1 MAGRQDIFQQAM
13 NQGHSAAWDQQWDKA
28 SGFYRQALDEFPDH
42 PQALINLGLA
52 LIELQDFDQALNC
65 YMHAARVIPEDPI
78 PVEKIGQL
86 SERMGNLEQASKAA
100 LRAADIYLK
109 NRDVSRAIENLE
121 RVTRLNPES
130 LLAYSRLAIIYERTG
145 DKHKSVSAYLAAAS
159 LLQSSGE
166 LEKAMHAVD
175 QALKILPNNEKVLQA
190 KEMLRDYKQL
200 PKPVRPRGGT
210 APLRMSQVRQLQSPE
225 KATTQPEIDPVALA
239 RQKALTILAGM
250 LFDSM
255 EDEPSSQSERRGLQA
270 IVTDKSGIPEKPVD
284 HTRLMLHLSQ
294 VIDFQT
300 RGENNQAAEELQ
312 RAMDS
317 GLENPAAFFDL
328 GFLYA
333 SSGRVESAIR
343 QLQRAVRH
351 TDFALGGRLL
361 LGDLFRKKGLLKEAS
376 LEYLEA
382 LKIADAQTVTE
393 DQAHDLLQLYEPL
406 IESYRQESN
415 PEMEVR
421 ICDNVQEMLMRSNWR
436 AHLQSARQQLPEQG
450 KKGPAIPLAEILTE
464 AHSSELIESISKI
477 YTLVGQSNIRSAME
491 EAFFAIE
498 HAPSY
503 LPLHSVMG
511 DMLVKQG
518 ETASAVSKYQVVAK
532 SYSVRGESQQ
542 AIKYYRKVVE
552 LAPTDPNSRVKLI
565 DQLVSYGQTE
575 NAIEEYLQL
584 ADIYISL
591 ADLNMARK
599 TYTDA
604 LRTAQQANVD
614 RSQRVKILHRMADI
628 DMQSLDWRQALR
640 VFDQIRTLQA
650 DDLKAWSNLI
660 ELNFAL
666 GQEQQAL
673 KELDNYITYFGNQ
686 DLQSKAL
693 EFLENMCNE
702 YPDRIPVRR
711 RLADLYK
718 KLGRIEDSIDQLD
731 ALGDLLLESGDRAAT
746 IQTVEMILA
755 LNPPNKD
762 DYEEVLRQLRNG

>member
-1 MAGRQDIFQQAM
+1 
-13 NQGHSAAWDQQWDKA
+13 
-28 SGFYRQALDEFPDH
+28 LP
-42 PQALINLGLA
+42 L
-52 LIELQDFDQALNC
+52 
-65 YMHAARVIPEDPI
+65 
-78 PVEKIGQL
+78 EKIAQL
-86 SERMGNLEQASKAA
+86 SERMGNLDQASKAA
-100 LRAADIYLK
+100 LRAAEIYLK
-109 NRDVSRAIENLE
+109 NRDVNKAVENLE
-121 RVTRLNPES
+121 RVTRLTPES
-130 LLAYSRLAIIYERTG
+130 LLAYSRLALIYERTG
-145 DKHKSVSAYLAAAS
+145 EKQKSISAYLAVAS
-159 LLQSSGE
+159 LLQNSGE
-166 LEKAMHAVD
+166 LEKAMQAVD
-175 QALKILPNNEKVLQA
+175 QALKILPNNEKAVQA
-190 KEMLRDYKQL
+190 KAMLRDYKPL

-210 APLRMSQVRQLQSPE
+210 APLRMSQVRQLQAPE

-239 RQKALTILAGM
+239 RQKALTALAGM

-255 EDEPSSQSERRGLQA
+255 DDEQSNQAERRGLQA
-270 IVTDKSGIPEKPVD
+270 IVTGTTGMLQKPVD

-312 RAMDS
+312 RAMDA

-328 GFLYA
+328 GFLCA
-333 SSGRVESAIR
+333 SSGRLESAIR

-351 TDFALGGRLL
+351 TDYALGGRLL

-406 IESYRQESN
+406 IESYRQQSDPDLEI
-415 PEMEVR
+415 R
-421 ICDNVQEMLMRSNWR
+421 ICDNVHEMLMRSNWR
-436 AHLQSARQQLPEQG
+436 AHLQRARQQLPEQG

-477 YTLVGQSNIRSAME
+477 YTMMSQKKIRSAME
-491 EAFFAIE
+491 EAFFALE
-498 HAPSY
+498 HAPTY

-518 ETASAVSKYQVVAK
+518 EPASAVSKYQAVAK

-542 AIKYYRKVVE
+542 AIKFYRKVVE
-552 LAPTDPNSRVKLI
+552 LTPTDPNARVRLI
-565 DQLVSYGQTE
+565 DHLVSFGQTE
-575 NAIEEYLQL
+575 NAIDEYLQL

-614 RSQRVKILHRMADI
+614 RSLRVKILHRMADI

-640 VFDQIRTLQA
+640 IFDQIRTLQA
-650 DDLKAWSNLI
+650 DDQKAWSNLI

-666 GQEQQAL
+666 GQEGQAL
-673 KELDNYITYFGNQ
+673 KELDSYVTYFVNKNQ
-686 DLQSKAL
+686 QSKVL
-693 EFLENMCNE
+693 EFLENMSNE

-711 RLADLYK
+711 RLAEFYRH
-718 KLGRIEDSIDQLD
+718 LGRIDDSIKQLD
-731 ALGDLLLESGDRAAT
+731 ALGDLLLEAGDRAAT
-746 IQTVEMILA
+746 IQTVEMILS
-755 LNPPNKD
+755 LNPPNKE
-762 DYEEVLRQLRNG
+762 DYEEVLKQLRSG